1 MLCASKEQDFQKK
14 LKIWKEDLMKKA
26 MKTNTSKTKVI
37 VIGNENKRVSIVIND
52 EQVCRI
58 C

>member
-14 LKIWKEDLMKKA
+14 LKIWKEDLKKKA

-37 VIGNENKRVSIVIND
+37 VIGNKNKRVSIVIND

>member
-14 LKIWKEDLMKKA
+14 LKIWKEDLKKKA